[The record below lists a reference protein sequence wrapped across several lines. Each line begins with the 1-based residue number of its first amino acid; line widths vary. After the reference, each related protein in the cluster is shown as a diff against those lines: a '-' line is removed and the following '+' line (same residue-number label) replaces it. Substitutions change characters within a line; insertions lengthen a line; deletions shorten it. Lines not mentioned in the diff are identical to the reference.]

1 MAGNLGRDDL
11 IKALGDAFAKPAPKD
26 TDPRN
31 DIKIESAVAGEK
43 SVLRLVTN
51 YNNASKKSLHTNHP
65 DVGFVSRLV
74 DEMAASGQANIE
86 IMSRELIVKFNAAVE
101 NNDEAKITS
110 IIQIC
115 KQNYMRLQSLGRASS
130 ERALAF
136 MVILDAIKK
145 M

>member
-11 IKALGDAFAKPAPKD
+11 IKALGDAFAKPEPAAN
-26 TDPRN
+26 DPRG

-65 DVGFVSRLV
+65 DVVFVSKLV
-74 DEMAASGQANIE
+74 DDMASTGQSNIE
-86 IMSRELIVKFNAAVE
+86 IMSRELIIKFNKAVDE
-101 NNDEAKITS
+101 NNEPKITS
-110 IIQIC
+110 IIKVC
-115 KQNYMRLQSLGRASS
+115 KENYLRLQSMGKLSQ
-130 ERALAF
+130 ERALVY
-136 MVILDAIKK
+136 MVIIDAIKK